1 MSSVDLLADKVLL
14 SRQDPE
20 MYYDG
25 RRNLLSTTQLNEP
38 VADRGAVIARSA
50 ADGSP
55 AWTYRGP
62 DDKGWVSNVVG
73 VSQGT
78 AVVVSRRSPEGA
90 PKGAETQTWLTG
102 IDKSGKELWRQDLKS
117 QLDYDLSEGVK
128 VAGGVVV
135 TWETAAAKNDIS
147 KLVGRDATTG
157 AVRWRAAVGDVG
169 APLRTS
175 ALVGNTL
182 LTRATDL
189 GLLAVDLT
197 TGAISRPFHD
207 PNLRAVSKIVS
218 DGRTVTI
225 SYEALTITFDQR
237 H

>member
-1 MSSVDLLADKVLL
+1 
-14 SRQDPE
+14 
-20 MYYDG
+20 MYYDH
-25 RRNLLSTTQLNEP
+25 RRELLSKTYNDTP
-38 VADRGAVIARSA
+38 IADRGAVIARSA

-73 VSQGT
+73 VSKGT

-117 QLDYDLSEGVK
+117 QLDYDLSEEVK
-128 VAGGVVV
+128 VTGGVVV
-135 TWETAAAKNDIS
+135 TWETAGAMDKNS
-147 KLVGRDATTG
+147 QLVGRDATTG

-169 APLRTS
+169 VPLRTS

-182 LTRATDL
+182 LTGAIDR

-207 PNLRAVSKIVS
+207 KSLRAVSKIVS